1 MKKFYLCKLCLI
13 VFGALLAVQGALA
26 KEHEVWYCLSTADIF
41 ILPDG
46 RIDNVQK
53 REGTIHKWKLKLSE
67 SSITIDIGIPDE
79 LGVFKILSKP
89 KKGATDAYA
98 AISDYGYALIH
109 FYPKTGVLNV
119 SRHEASMVNGIQL
132 QCSKF

>member
-1 MKKFYLCKLCLI
+1 MSKFWLI
-13 VFGALLAVQGALA
+13 IFGALLAVQGAWA

-53 REGTIHKWKLKLSE
+53 KEGRIHKWKLKLSE
-67 SSITIDIGIPDE
+67 SSIMIDIGVPDE
-79 LGVFKILSKP
+79 VGVFKILSKP

>member
-1 MKKFYLCKLCLI
+1 MSKLWLI
-13 VFGALLAVQGALA
+13 IFGTLLAVQSAWA

-53 REGTIHKWKLKLSE
+53 KEGRIHKWKLKLSE
-67 SSITIDIGIPDE
+67 SSIMIDIGVPDE
-79 LGVFKILSKP
+79 VGVFKILSKP
-89 KKGATDAYA
+89 RKGATDAYA
-98 AISDYGYALIH
+98 AINDYGYALIH

-132 QCSKF
+132 QCSKV